1 MAGTARMTL
10 TTRKNS
16 NPVTASYQPNIPE
29 EGRYAVYVSYQT
41 VEGSVDDAEY
51 TVYHK
56 GQKTTFHVNQQMGGS
71 TWVYLGSFLF
81 DKGCSQ
87 FNRVVLSNRSAKRA
101 ASLQPMP

>member
-1 MAGTARMTL
+1 MTL

-56 GQKTTFHVNQQMGGS
+56 GQKNNLSCKPADGWIHMGLS
-71 TWVYLGSFLF
+71 WVFL
-81 DKGCSQ
+81 
-87 FNRVVLSNRSAKRA
+87 V
-101 ASLQPMP
+101 